1 MMEAIRTNKSALT
14 YTWEGLGHMG
24 GEALYYKCKPTILSE
39 GKLNFFQT
47 SSFGFRNPERHK
59 SNSESTHYPVN
70 QEGACWQ
77 WRHRTHKKKLKI
89 VPSTTL
95 NKYKTHRTDINRESE
110 SYLHCSNLTENL
122 QSLWQSTIPASLP
135 TLQHC
140 QQGSWYSPEVSEIWN
155 EYRIL

>member
-59 SNSESTHYPVN
+59 SNSESTHYPIN

-77 WRHRTHKKKLKI
+77 WRHRTHQKLKI
-89 VPSTTL
+89 VPSTSL
-95 NKYKTHRTDINRESE
+95 NKYKTHRTDINRERE
-110 SYLHCSNLTENL
+110 WELPPLL
-122 QSLWQSTIPASLP
+122 QSNRKFAVIVTIHDTSQFANVATLPARLLIF
-135 TLQHC
+135 T
-140 QQGSWYSPEVSEIWN
+140 GSIWN
-155 EYRIL
+155 LKRV